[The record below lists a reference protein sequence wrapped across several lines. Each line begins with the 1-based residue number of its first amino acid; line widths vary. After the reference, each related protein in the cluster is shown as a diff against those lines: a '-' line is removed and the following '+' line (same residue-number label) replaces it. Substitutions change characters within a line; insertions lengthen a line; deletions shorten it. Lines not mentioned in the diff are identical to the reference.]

1 MRTLCKDLAAAIP
14 SLKKVNRGKMSL
26 YDIEER
32 AFEIGADRVLIID
45 RWKGRPGRIRLFEIK
60 NGIQQIPPQIYV
72 RGVKFRRDFKIKSVN
87 QRSPPSIFI
96 EEPEGM
102 SEEIERLSETFARF
116 FEIPKV
122 KPEMIG
128 EPQDFEV
135 MRFSVE
141 PENIIRV
148 SFYLMPKNIEVGPR
162 IRISHVVWEI

>member
-14 SLKKVNRGKMSL
+14 SLKKVNRGKMSF

>member
-1 MRTLCKDLAAAIP
+1 MRTLCKDLAATIP
-14 SLKKVNRGKMSL
+14 SLKKVNRGKMSF

-60 NGIQQIPPQIYV
+60 NGIQQTPPQIYV
-72 RGVKFRRDFKIKSVN
+72 RGVKFRRDFKIKPADHS
-87 QRSPPSIFI
+87 SPQSIFI
-96 EEPEGM
+96 EEPEGLD
-102 SEEIERLSETFARF
+102 EDIKRLSETFARF
-116 FEIPKV
+116 FEVPKL
-122 KPEMIG
+122 KPEMTE
-128 EPQDFEV
+128 EPQSFKV

-162 IRISHVVWEI
+162 IRISHMVWEI

>member
-14 SLKKVNRGKMSL
+14 SLKKVNRGKMSF

-32 AFEIGADRVLIID
+32 AVEIGADRVLIID

>member
-14 SLKKVNRGKMSL
+14 SLKKVNRGKMSF

-60 NGIQQIPPQIYV
+60 NGIQQVPPQIYV
-72 RGVKFRRDFKIKSVN
+72 RGVKFRRDFKIKLAN
-87 QRSPPSIFI
+87 QSSPHSIFI

-122 KPEMIG
+122 KPKMI
-128 EPQDFEV
+128 EKPLDFEV

-141 PENIIRV
+141 PENMIRV